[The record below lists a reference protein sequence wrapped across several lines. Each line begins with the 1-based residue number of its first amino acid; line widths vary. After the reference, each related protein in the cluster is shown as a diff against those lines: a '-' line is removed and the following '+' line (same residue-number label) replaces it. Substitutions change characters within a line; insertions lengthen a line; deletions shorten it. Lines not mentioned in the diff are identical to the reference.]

1 MTPADFVQTVPV
13 PLVHIRSDARIGAM
27 NARAVQ
33 LFGDGLVGRHYIT
46 ALRQPALLEAIEG
59 AQARAPVT
67 EGATTARYLGR
78 EAGRELVYSATATPL
93 EGGAGVLVAFEDVTP
108 YEEAGQMRSD
118 FVANVSHELRTPL
131 TALSGFIE
139 TLRGPA
145 RDDAEARDRFLDI
158 MEREAARMNR
168 LVQDLLSLS
177 RVEDTERMRPTDRV
191 DVAQM
196 VTSVAMGLGPLA
208 EGRAVRLITAGC
220 DDAVVLPGDADQLT
234 QVFTNLVENAIKYGK
249 EGGSVT
255 VTLTRHDNL
264 AALRG
269 PGVTIEVADEGEGI
283 SQHHLARLT
292 ERFYRVDSHR
302 SRGMGGTG
310 LGLAIVKHIV
320 NRHRG
325 RLRITSEPGQGS
337 RFTVSLPLS
346 QGRVA

>member
-1 MTPADFVQTVPV
+1 MTPADFVQSVPV
-13 PLVHIRSDARIGAM
+13 PQVYIRRDARIGAL
-27 NARAVQ
+27 NAPASR
-33 LFGDGLVGRHYIT
+33 LLGDGLVGRHYIT
-46 ALRQPALLEAIEG
+46 ALRQPAVLEAIEA
-59 AQARAPVT
+59 AQSRTPGEAP
-67 EGATTARYLGR
+67 TTARYLGQ
-78 EAGRELVYSATATPL
+78 EAGRELVFLATITRLPGEDGL
-93 EGGAGVLVAFEDVTP
+93 LVTFEDITP
-108 YEEAGQMRSD
+108 HEEAGQMRSD

-145 RDDAEARDRFLDI
+145 RDDPEARDRFLDI

-177 RVEDTERMRPTDRV
+177 RVEDVERMRPTDHV
-191 DVAQM
+191 DVARI
-196 VTSVAMGLGPLA
+196 VTSVAMGLEPLA
-208 EGRAVRLITAGC
+208 EGRGGRLRTVGC
-220 DDAVVLPGDADQLT
+220 DTAIDLQGDADQLT
-234 QVFTNLVENAIKYGK
+234 QVFTNLIENAIKYGA
-249 EGGSVT
+249 EGGTVT
-255 VTLTRHDNL
+255 ITLTRHDNL

-283 SQHHLARLT
+283 SLHHLARLT

-302 SRGMGGTG
+302 SRGVGGTG

-337 RFTVSLPLS
+337 RFTVSLPLGPARLS
-346 QGRVA
+346 

>member
-1 MTPADFVQTVPV
+1 MTPADFVLTVPV
-13 PLVHIRSDARIGAM
+13 PLLHIRTDDRIGAM
-27 NARAVQ
+27 NGPAEK
-33 LFGDGLVGRHYIT
+33 LFGDGLVGRHYVT

-59 AQARAPVT
+59 AQSRAP
-67 EGATTARYLGR
+67 GPDSATRTRYLGR
-78 EAGRELVYSATATPL
+78 EAGRELVFAATATPL
-93 EGGAGVLVAFEDVTP
+93 ADGEGVLVAFEDVTP

-145 RDDAEARDRFLDI
+145 RNDAEARDRFLDI
-158 MEREAARMNR
+158 MEREASRMNR

-191 DVAQM
+191 DIARILS
-196 VTSVAMGLGPLA
+196 SVVIGLGPLA
-208 EGRAVRLITAGC
+208 EGRDVTLVARGC
-220 DDAVVLPGDADQLT
+220 EEPVELPGDADQLT
-234 QVFTNLVENAIKYGK
+234 QVFTNLVENGIKYGR

-255 VTLTRHDNL
+255 LDLIRHDSL
-264 AALRG
+264 PALRG
-269 PGVTIEVADEGEGI
+269 PGVTIEVSDEGEGI
-283 SQHHLARLT
+283 SQRHLARLT

-325 RLRITSEPGQGS
+325 RLRISSEPGQGS
-337 RFTVSLPLS
+337 CFAVSLPLTTTRL
-346 QGRVA
+346 G